1 MILYFLFIVISYL
14 IGSIPVAVWIGKKY
28 RGIDI
33 REHGSQNAGATN
45 TFRVFGKKLG
55 WIVLTLDVT
64 KGFLASILPL
74 FIADNYS
81 ENQLLLFQ
89 LVTSLACII
98 GHVFPIFAQFRGG
111 KGVASSLGIIIGINP
126 VSAAISLGIFII
138 IFLLFKYVS
147 LGAIITAI
155 SYPFVSY
162 FLVKEDT
169 LVMIVFSVLLG
180 LLIIISHRKNIKRL
194 INGEESRMNLSKRK
208 S

>member
-1 MILYFLFIVISYL
+1 MMLYFLFIVISYL
-14 IGSIPVAVWIGKKY
+14 VGSIPVAVWIGKKY

-45 TFRVFGKKLG
+45 TFRVFGQKLG

-64 KGFLASILPL
+64 KGFFASILPL

-126 VSAAISLGIFII
+126 VSAAISLGIFMI
-138 IFLLFKYVS
+138 IFLLFKFVS
-147 LGAIITAI
+147 LGAIVTAI
-155 SYPFVSY
+155 SYPFVSF

-169 LVMIVFSVLLG
+169 HVMIIFSILLG
-180 LLIIISHRKNIKRL
+180 FLIIISHRKNIKRL

>member
-1 MILYFLFIVISYL
+1 MMLYFLFIVISYL
-14 IGSIPVAVWIGKKY
+14 VGSIPVAVWIGKKC

-45 TFRVFGKKLG
+45 TFRVFGQKLG

-64 KGFLASILPL
+64 KGFFASILPL

-126 VSAAISLGIFII
+126 VSAAISLGIFMI
-138 IFLLFKYVS
+138 IFLLFKFVS
-147 LGAIITAI
+147 LGAIVTAI
-155 SYPFVSY
+155 SYPFVSF

-169 LVMIVFSVLLG
+169 HVMIIFSILLG
-180 LLIIISHRKNIKRL
+180 FLIIISHRKNIKRL

>member
-14 IGSIPVAVWIGKKY
+14 VGSIPVAVWIGKKC

-45 TFRVFGKKLG
+45 TFRVFGQKLG

-64 KGFLASILPL
+64 KGFFASILPL

-126 VSAAISLGIFII
+126 VSAAISLGIFMI
-138 IFLLFKYVS
+138 IFLLFKFVS
-147 LGAIITAI
+147 LGAIVTAI
-155 SYPFVSY
+155 SYPFVSL

-169 LVMIVFSVLLG
+169 HVMIIFSILLG
-180 LLIIISHRKNIKRL
+180 FLIIISHRKNIKRL

>member
-14 IGSIPVAVWIGKKY
+14 VGSIPVAVWIGKKC

-45 TFRVFGKKLG
+45 TFRVFGQKLG

-64 KGFLASILPL
+64 KGFFASILPL

-111 KGVASSLGIIIGINP
+111 KGVASALGIIIGLNP
-126 VSAAISLGIFII
+126 FSACISVC
-138 IFLLFKYVS
+138 IFLVVFLVSRYVS
-147 LGAIITAI
+147 LGAIITSI
-155 SYPFVSY
+155 TYPFVS
-162 FLVKEDT
+162 FFIVKEESS
-169 LVMIVFSVLLG
+169 LMIIFTTLLG
-180 LLIIISHRKNIKRL
+180 LLVVLAHWKNIRRL
-194 INGEESRMNLSKRK
+194 MNGAESKMNLLNRRA
-208 S
+208 

>member
-14 IGSIPVAVWIGKKY
+14 VGSIPVAVWIGKKY

-45 TFRVFGKKLG
+45 TFRVFGQKLG

-64 KGFLASILPL
+64 KGFFASILPL

-126 VSAAISLGIFII
+126 VSAAISLGIFMI
-138 IFLLFKYVS
+138 IFLLFKFVS
-147 LGAIITAI
+147 LGAIVTAI
-155 SYPFVSY
+155 SYPFVSF

-169 LVMIVFSVLLG
+169 HVMIIFSILLG
-180 LLIIISHRKNIKRL
+180 FLIIISHRKNIKRL

>member
-14 IGSIPVAVWIGKKY
+14 VGSIPVAVWIGKKC

-45 TFRVFGKKLG
+45 TFRVFGQKLG

-64 KGFLASILPL
+64 KGFFASILPL

-126 VSAAISLGIFII
+126 VSAAISLGIFMI
-138 IFLLFKYVS
+138 IFLLFKFVS
-147 LGAIITAI
+147 LGAIVTAI
-155 SYPFVSY
+155 SYPFVSF

-169 LVMIVFSVLLG
+169 HVMIIFSILLG
-180 LLIIISHRKNIKRL
+180 FLIIISHRKNIKRL

>member
-14 IGSIPVAVWIGKKY
+14 VGSIPVAVCIGKKY

-55 WIVLTLDVT
+55 WIVLLLDVT
-64 KGFLASILPL
+64 KGFVASTLPL

-162 FLVKEDT
+162 FVVKEDT
-169 LVMIVFSVLLG
+169 RVMIIFTILLG
-180 LLIIISHRKNIKRL
+180 FLIIISHRKNIKRL
-194 INGEESRMNLSKRK
+194 INGEENRMNLSKRK

>member
-14 IGSIPVAVWIGKKY
+14 IGSIPVAVWIGKKF

-162 FLVKEDT
+162 FLVNEDT
-169 LVMIVFSVLLG
+169 RVMIVFSVLLG

>member
-1 MILYFLFIVISYL
+1 MMLYFLFIVISYL
-14 IGSIPVAVWIGKKY
+14 VGSIPVAVWIGKKC

-45 TFRVFGKKLG
+45 TFRVFGQKLG

-64 KGFLASILPL
+64 KGFFASILPL

-89 LVTSLACII
+89 LVTSLAFII

-126 VSAAISLGIFII
+126 VSAAISLGIFMI
-138 IFLLFKYVS
+138 IFLLFKFVS
-147 LGAIITAI
+147 LGAIVTAI
-155 SYPFVSY
+155 SYPFVSF

-169 LVMIVFSVLLG
+169 HVMIIFSILLG
-180 LLIIISHRKNIKRL
+180 FLIIISHRKNIKRL

>member
-1 MILYFLFIVISYL
+1 MILYSLFIVISYL
-14 IGSIPVAVWIGKKY
+14 VGSIPVAVCIGKKY

-55 WIVLTLDVT
+55 WIVLLLDVT
-64 KGFLASILPL
+64 KGFVASTLPL

-169 LVMIVFSVLLG
+169 RVMIIFTILLG
-180 LLIIISHRKNIKRL
+180 FLIIISHRKNIKRL
-194 INGEESRMNLSKRK
+194 INGEENRMNLSKRK